1 VTGSEGGHGGGAEHR
16 LVPDGVPDQVV
27 AAAKAALG
35 RRGSPGELA
44 VIISDFLDDNGGRGD
59 SRSVWFKHDTGSMA
73 VRITAYEERR
83 TVQVRLDQPGS
94 ILVEYVDGAT
104 ASPQEDTDGCWTF
117 GAETGTLVRL
127 WLRERPTG
135 PPLHTEWLRL

>member
-1 VTGSEGGHGGGAEHR
+1 
-16 LVPDGVPDQVV
+16 LDGVPDHVV

-44 VIISDFLDDNGGRGD
+44 VVISDSLDDNGGRGE
-59 SRSVWFKHDTGSMA
+59 SRSVWFKHDTGSIA
-73 VRITAYEERR
+73 VRITSCKVRR
-83 TVQVRLDQPGS
+83 TVEVRVDQAGS

-104 ASPQEDTDGCWTF
+104 ASPREDTDRCWTF
-117 GAETGTLVRL
+117 GALTGTLVRF

-135 PPLHTEWLRL
+135 PSLHTEWVRI

>member
-16 LVPDGVPDQVV
+16 LVSDGVPDHVV

-35 RRGSPGELA
+35 RRGSPRELA
-44 VIISDFLDDNGGRGD
+44 VVISDSLDDNGGRGG
-59 SRSVWFKHDTGSMA
+59 SRSVWFKHDTGSIA
-73 VRITAYEERR
+73 VRIMSCEERR
-83 TVQVRLDQPGS
+83 SVEVRVDQVGS

-104 ASPQEDTDGCWTF
+104 VSPGEDTDGCWTF
-117 GAETGTLVRL
+117 GALTGSLVRF

-135 PPLHTEWLRL
+135 PPLHTEWVRI